1 MPEVGPRCEGMDVDR
16 LLDGLRNGDAAAHSE
31 LCEQLGPR
39 IHRYIARRL
48 PGDEHVAE
56 DLMIQTLVDAARN
69 IRQFNPRKAVF
80 PAWVF
85 GIARR
90 HLVGELRRQGRSGAA
105 PPSALVS
112 LDSVPEQAARGD
124 MAEAVTARL
133 VAQRQV
139 ATLREHLSPVEME
152 ALVLHCMDGL
162 SLREIGQLMG
172 RSERAVKSLLY
183 RARESARERLV
194 NDDR

>member
-1 MPEVGPRCEGMDVDR
+1 MDVDR
-16 LLDGLRNGDAAAHSE
+16 LLDGLRNGDAAAHAE

-56 DLMIQTLVDAARN
+56 DLMVQTLVDATRN

-90 HLVGELRRQGRSGAA
+90 HLVGELRRRGRSGAA
-105 PPSALVS
+105 PPSAQVP

-139 ATLREHLSPVEME
+139 ATLREHLPPAEME

-183 RARESARERLV
+183 RARGNARERLV